1 MSKSHSVGYD
11 LSGEG
16 ICEVC
21 WKPHTQPETRR
32 VVNWPFVAYK
42 ARGSLL
48 PDECVPRPLCLLIVT
63 YEDILK
69 QWCVP
74 SRQNLS
80 HLGFPPLFGASLLS
94 AYKALD
100 FHSLCHQASPRSI
113 LLAFLLLLAYSTEAE
128 KKCLS
133 FCLLCIYSHREWASK
148 PQCLKPGRSRAA
160 CSGQQRYHSL
170 YLSLIIR
177 IFFPFLPDRS
187 KNKLNF
193 LKNSLKFCSTWGSC
207 L

>member
-1 MSKSHSVGYD
+1 MKERRWEATSHEIRKKV
-11 LSGEG
+11 
-16 ICEVC
+16 
-21 WKPHTQPETRR
+21 
-32 VVNWPFVAYK
+32 
-42 ARGSLL
+42 GSLAGTCWSVFMAL
-48 PDECVPRPLCLLIVT
+48 SWHTTHWRIEAFEMENGIEKQLI
-63 YEDILK
+63 
-69 QWCVP
+69 CM
-74 SRQNLS
+74 
-80 HLGFPPLFGASLLS
+80 
-94 AYKALD
+94 
-100 FHSLCHQASPRSI
+100 I

-160 CSGQQRYHSL
+160 CSGQQRYRSL